1 MLTCRQMTELVT
13 DHLEGRLAL
22 GDRLR
27 FQLHLGMCTYCRA
40 YLRQM
45 RQTIAALGRLPDDP
59 MPAKIEDELLRRFRS
74 WKKTRA

>member
-13 DHLEGRLAL
+13 DHLEGRLPL

-27 FQLHLGMCTYCRA
+27 FQLHLGLCFRCRR

-45 RQTIAALGRLPDDP
+45 RLTIATLGKLPDQP
-59 MPAKIEDELLRRFRS
+59 MPAAVQAELLARFRG
-74 WKKTRA
+74 WKAR